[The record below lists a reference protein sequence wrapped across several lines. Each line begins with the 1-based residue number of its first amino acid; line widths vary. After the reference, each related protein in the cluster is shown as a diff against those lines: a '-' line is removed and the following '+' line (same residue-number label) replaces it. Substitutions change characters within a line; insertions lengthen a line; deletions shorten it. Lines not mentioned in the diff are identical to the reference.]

1 MTVRLLRLLF
11 APEIGRSLGEVA
23 NAARRLRASVRTLW
37 DGMPGRSPE
46 PGSSPVP
53 GCSPVPGSSPVAR
66 GERHW
71 RRLLERERRPRVLL
85 GATLSALGMGLARLG
100 MAGLLAAP
108 AGAQTID
115 PDIFAA
121 SDSATRDLLGFL
133 SEVDIA
139 RHAVLGD
146 MLFVFNGGVLV
157 LAGFLLLWHTVAGAV
172 DTARTGRWGF
182 GAWGIVRIVV
192 AVALMAPLPGGMNG
206 AQHAVVGLATLGG
219 DFAGAVWTPFS
230 EQALGRG
237 DPIAPRPKAA
247 AWRSAISRVLLAE
260 TCLYVAN
267 ANARR
272 IGDDPYVEVNDERI
286 EGALLLRYDG
296 DGRGMPR
303 DLCGAVRFD
312 GLDGEGSRGIA
323 AHGHRRAMEGLLPA
337 IRGLAA
343 DLGER
348 FVPGSPVH
356 GQPLPDVEAAM
367 DARGLAQSY
376 EAVLDDA
383 LSRAASEERLALE
396 RAVAEDAAGSSWLA
410 AAGFFNTIASRTGL
424 FQAAAHNVPDAA
436 LPLPSLE
443 EWSPPAAAAVKGVL
457 GALASS
463 RTWAPVFFAAG
474 AGVTGTL
481 PAAGGGDGGLVAG
494 LFEFIDL
501 DAVVI
506 ADSGNP
512 IADLAGFGHDLIASA
527 LGAIGAI
534 SGVAVG
540 SGLLESIPF
549 FGKGLDAFESVW
561 RVTDGFVSTILGLML
576 IAGAVLAFV
585 LPALPFIRFL
595 FGVFGWLVNVVEA
608 VLAVTVFAAAHVTR
622 GQDRGLM
629 VPATRQGWLFLPGLI
644 LRPPL
649 MLFGLILGYFVF
661 LAAIG
666 LLNAIWLPQL
676 RDAGASDGLGPIGF
690 LAMLTLYTML
700 CYALM
705 NGAFKLIDL
714 LPSAVMD
721 WIGGRAGG
729 TDDGAGR
736 LAGAV
741 TGGIARAGSGR
752 LTGRLRGGSGG

>member
-1 MTVRLLRLLF
+1 MGILRFLF
-11 APEIGRSLGEVA
+11 APEIGRALGEA
-23 NAARRLRASVRTLW
+23 GCAGRRLGRSVRSLS
-37 DGMPGRSPE
+37 DG
-46 PGSSPVP
+46 VP
-53 GCSPVPGSSPVAR
+53 GCSPVPGGKWR
-66 GERHW
+66 W
-71 RRLLERERRPRVLL
+71 RRLLERERRARALL
-85 GATLSALGMGLARLG
+85 GAALSVLGIGLVALGAAGLA
-100 MAGLLAAP
+100 AGP
-108 AGAQTID
+108 ATAQAID
-115 PDIFAA
+115 PDIFATA
-121 SDSATRDLLGFL
+121 DDATRDLLAFL
-133 SEVDIA
+133 RDVDVA

-182 GAWGIVRIVV
+182 GAWEIVRVV
-192 AVALMAPLPGGMNG
+192 TAVALMTPLPGGMNG

-247 AWRSAISRVLLAE
+247 AWRSAIARVLLAE
-260 TCLYVAN
+260 TCRHVAN

-272 IGDDPYVEVNDERI
+272 IGDEPYIVVDEERI
-286 EGALLLRYDG
+286 KGTLLLRYDG

-312 GLDGEGSRGIA
+312 GLDGEGARGIA
-323 AHGHRRAMEGLLPA
+323 AHGHRRALEGLLPA
-337 IRGLAA
+337 IGELAA
-343 DLGER
+343 DLGDR
-348 FVPGSPVH
+348 FLPGSPIH

-367 DARGLAQSY
+367 NARGLAESY
-376 EAVLDDA
+376 EAVLDEA
-383 LSRAASEERLALE
+383 LGRATSEERLALE

-436 LPLPSLE
+436 LPLASLE
-443 EWSPPAAAAVKGVL
+443 QWSPPAAAAVKGL
-457 GALASS
+457 LAALASS
-463 RTWAPVFFAAG
+463 RTWQPVFFAAG

-501 DAVVI
+501 DSVVI

-595 FGVFGWLVNVVEA
+595 FGVFGWLLNVVEA

-622 GQDRGLM
+622 GQGQGLA

-676 RDAGASDGLGPIGF
+676 RDAGASDGLGPVGF
-690 LAMLTLYTML
+690 LAMLTLYVMI

-714 LPSAVMD
+714 LPSAVLE
-721 WIGGRAGG
+721 WIGGRADGG
-729 TDDGAGR
+729 DDGAGR
-736 LAGAV
+736 LTGAV

-752 LTGRLRGGSGG
+752 LTGRIRGGGGSGG

>member
-1 MTVRLLRLLF
+1 MWLLRFLF
-11 APEIGRSLGEVA
+11 APELGRALGETRG
-23 NAARRLRASVRTLW
+23 AARRFGANVRALTEGVP
-37 DGMPGRSPE
+37 DGTWR
-46 PGSSPVP
+46 
-53 GCSPVPGSSPVAR
+53 
-66 GERHW
+66 W
-71 RRLLERERRPRVLL
+71 RRVLERDRRPRALL
-85 GATLSALGMGLARLG
+85 GAGLTALGGGLMALG
-100 MAGLLAAP
+100 ASGLVAGP
-108 AGAQTID
+108 ATAQTID
-115 PDIFAA
+115 PRIFAVT
-121 SDSATRDLLGFL
+121 DNATRDLLGFL
-133 SEVDIA
+133 SDVDVA

-146 MLFVFNGGVLV
+146 MLFVFNGGVLL
-157 LAGFLLLWHTVAGAV
+157 LAGFLLLWHTVAGVV

-182 GAWGIVRIVV
+182 GAWEVVRIVV
-192 AVALMAPLPGGMNG
+192 AVGPHGAATGRHERRPARGGGPRRPRRRFRGRGLDPL
-206 AQHAVVGLATLGG
+206 LG
-219 DFAGAVWTPFS
+219 AGAGAAAIPS
-230 EQALGRG
+230 R
-237 DPIAPRPKAA
+237 PRPKAA

-260 TCLYVAN
+260 TCAHVAN
-267 ANARR
+267 ANAVRV
-272 IGDDPYVEVNDERI
+272 GDDPYIEVNDERI
-286 EGALLLRYDG
+286 EGALLLHYDG

-323 AHGHRRAMEGLLPA
+323 ARTGIAAPWKGCFRPSAASPPNWATGTCRARRSTATLCPTW
-337 IRGLAA
+337 R
-343 DLGER
+343 
-348 FVPGSPVH
+348 PPWT
-356 GQPLPDVEAAM
+356 
-367 DARGLAQSY
+367 
-376 EAVLDDA
+376 
-383 LSRAASEERLALE
+383 RAASPSPTRPCWTRPWAVPPRRSASPSR

-443 EWSPPAAAAVKGVL
+443 EWSPPAAAAVKGLL

-463 RTWAPVFFAAG
+463 RTWQPVFFSAG
-474 AGVTGTL
+474 AGVSGTL
-481 PAAGGGDGGLVAG
+481 PAVGGGDGGLVAG

-501 DAVVI
+501 DAAVV

-629 VPATRQGWLFLPGLI
+629 VPATRQGWLFLPGLF

-690 LAMLTLYTML
+690 LAMLTLYVMI

-714 LPSAVMD
+714 LPSAVLE
-721 WIGGRAGG
+721 WIGARADGG
-729 TDDGAGR
+729 DDGAAR

-752 LTGRLRGGSGG
+752 MTGRIRGGSGG

>member
-1 MTVRLLRLLF
+1 MS
-11 APEIGRSLGEVA
+11 PSLTM
-23 NAARRLRASVRTLW
+23 R
-37 DGMPGRSPE
+37 
-46 PGSSPVP
+46 
-53 GCSPVPGSSPVAR
+53 
-66 GERHW
+66 
-71 RRLLERERRPRVLL
+71 
-85 GATLSALGMGLARLG
+85 
-100 MAGLLAAP
+100 
-108 AGAQTID
+108 
-115 PDIFAA
+115 
-121 SDSATRDLLGFL
+121 
-133 SEVDIA
+133 
-139 RHAVLGD
+139 
-146 MLFVFNGGVLV
+146 
-157 LAGFLLLWHTVAGAV
+157 
-172 DTARTGRWGF
+172 
-182 GAWGIVRIVV
+182 
-192 AVALMAPLPGGMNG
+192 
-206 AQHAVVGLATLGG
+206 
-219 DFAGAVWTPFS
+219 
-230 EQALGRG
+230 
-237 DPIAPRPKAA
+237 
-247 AWRSAISRVLLAE
+247 
-260 TCLYVAN
+260 
-267 ANARR
+267 
-272 IGDDPYVEVNDERI
+272 
-286 EGALLLRYDG
+286 
-296 DGRGMPR
+296 
-303 DLCGAVRFD
+303 
-312 GLDGEGSRGIA
+312 
-323 AHGHRRAMEGLLPA
+323 
-337 IRGLAA
+337 
-343 DLGER
+343 
-348 FVPGSPVH
+348 
-356 GQPLPDVEAAM
+356 
-367 DARGLAQSY
+367 
-376 EAVLDDA
+376 

-443 EWSPPAAAAVKGVL
+443 EWSPPAAAAVKGL
-457 GALASS
+457 LATLASS
-463 RTWAPVFFAAG
+463 RTWQPVFFAAG
-474 AGVTGTL
+474 GGVAGTL
-481 PAAGGGDGGLVAG
+481 PAAGSGDGGLVAG

-661 LAAIG
+661 LAAVG

-690 LAMLTLYTML
+690 LAMLTLYVML

-714 LPSAVMD
+714 LAFGGHGVDRRALRRHGRRRGPSCRRRHRRH
-721 WIGGRAGG
+721 RAG
-729 TDDGAGR
+729 R
-736 LAGAV
+736 QRPPHGAV
-741 TGGIARAGSGR
+741 ARRKRRDRAVGRGARDARRMAESASGLAAAANDAGDR
-752 LTGRLRGGSGG
+752 C

>member
-1 MTVRLLRLLF
+1 MRLLRFLF
-11 APEIGRSLGEVA
+11 APELGRALGEA
-23 NAARRLRASVRTLW
+23 GQASRRLGGSVRALSG
-37 DGMPGRSPE
+37 GMPVGKR
-46 PGSSPVP
+46 
-53 GCSPVPGSSPVAR
+53 R
-66 GERHW
+66 W
-71 RRLLERERRPRVLL
+71 RRLLEREWR
-85 GATLSALGMGLARLG
+85 ARAILG
-100 MAGLLAAP
+100 MALSVLGLGLVAVGAAGLVADP
-108 AGAQTID
+108 AGAQAID
-115 PDIFAA
+115 RDLFATA
-121 SDSATRDLLGFL
+121 DNATRDLLAFL
-133 SEVDIA
+133 SDVDVA

-146 MLFVFNGGVLV
+146 MLFVFNGGVLL

-182 GAWGIVRIVV
+182 GAWEIVRVV
-192 AVALMAPLPGGMNG
+192 TAVALMAPLPGGMNG

-247 AWRSAISRVLLAE
+247 AWRSAIARVLLAE
-260 TCLYVAN
+260 TCRHVAN
-267 ANARR
+267 ANATR
-272 IGDDPYVEVNDERI
+272 IGDDPYIEVNEERI

-312 GLDGEGSRGIA
+312 GIDGEGARGIA
-323 AHGHRRAMEGLLPA
+323 ANGHRRALEGLFPA
-337 IRGLAA
+337 IRELAA
-343 DLGER
+343 DLGDR
-348 FVPGSPVH
+348 YLPGSPVH

-367 DARGLAQSY
+367 NGRGLARSY
-376 EAVLDDA
+376 EAVLDEA
-383 LSRAASEERLALE
+383 LGRAASEERLALE

-457 GALASS
+457 AALASS
-463 RTWAPVFFAAG
+463 RTWQPVFFAAG
-474 AGVTGTL
+474 GGVTGTL

-501 DAVVI
+501 DSVVI

-527 LGAIGAI
+527 LSAIGAI

-595 FGVFGWLVNVVEA
+595 FGVFGWLINVVEA

-622 GQDRGLM
+622 GQGEGLM

-690 LAMLTLYTML
+690 LAMLTLYVMI

-714 LPSAVMD
+714 LPAAVLE
-721 WIGGRAGG
+721 WIGGRADGG
-729 TDDGAGR
+729 DDGAGR

-741 TGGIARAGSGR
+741 TGGIGRAGSGR
-752 LTGRLRGGSGG
+752 LTGRIRGGTSSGG